1 VKEGGGEGVLVDEKK
16 RALVELD
23 HQPSNAIYDRNR
35 PSCLFF
41 LSLSLS
47 LFFFALCNLLTLMEG
62 CEKAIVV

>member
-35 PSCLFF
+35 PSCPFF
-41 LSLSLS
+41 SLSLS

>member
-35 PSCLFF
+35 PSCPF

-47 LFFFALCNLLTLMEG
+47 LSLSFSLHFVTY
-62 CEKAIVV
+62 